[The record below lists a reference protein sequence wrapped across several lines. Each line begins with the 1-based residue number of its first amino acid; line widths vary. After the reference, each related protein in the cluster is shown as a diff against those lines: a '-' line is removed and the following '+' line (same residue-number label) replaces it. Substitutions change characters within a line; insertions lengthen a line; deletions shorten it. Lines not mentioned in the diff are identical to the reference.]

1 MNNFDVYLYDGSFY
15 NLLNTIELLIKDKIK
30 PVKIVNE
37 REYVNDLFSNVKKKT
52 LSRDKSFAYKLIKI
66 SKRFYQVVYDVYLSD
81 YENKELIIYYFILNG
96 LKYGDKIMYLRK
108 LKCVNEALNISN
120 YVHREA
126 HKLKGFIRFRKLKT
140 NFFLAYISPTNNVLE
155 YVSNHFKK
163 RLANE
168 SWLIYDVKRDLLSI
182 YTNNK
187 YIIVKVEDLE
197 KNVFNFADDE
207 KDFSELWQ
215 IFYETIAIRER
226 ENKRCQMNFM
236 PKKYWPYMIEMRDK
250 FEKNC

>member
-1 MNNFDVYLYDGSFY
+1 MNNFDVYLYDGSFC

-30 PVKIVNE
+30 PVKIGNE

-66 SKRFYQVVYDVYLSD
+66 SKRFYQVVYDVYLSE

-215 IFYETIAIRER
+215 TFYETIAIKER